1 MLPTLATR
9 ASARFAAAAAVST
22 PAARTLLRTAP
33 LRHPL
38 SRAAALG
45 APRPATLHKRFYAT
59 PVPESPKDDA
69 AAKKADA
76 EKTDAEK
83 AGAEGEKAADATSE
97 AEGKKADAAPDA
109 AGRKAEP
116 ADATEEAKRKQLE
129 GDIEK
134 GLKDAKQN
142 KPAADE
148 DPVVAAMKGLWSAL
162 DGASKKGKE
171 SKDGKD
177 SKDGKEG
184 DKKDGD
190 KKKAGGPNGP
200 VELRINGQGLL
211 LSLLTTYLVYQYTSP
226 SASSREITWQ
236 EFRTAF
242 LDKGQ
247 VDRLVVVNRS
257 RVKVYLHSN
266 ATGSLPSEQSSG
278 SGAGGRSSYWFTV
291 GSVEAFERRLD
302 EAQRELEIPAGQRIP
317 VAYKDEMSTSN
328 ILLQFAPTLLIVGG
342 LIWMTRRAA
351 SGMGG
356 AGGAGGSG
364 GVFGIGKSRAKMF
377 NQETDIKTKFEN
389 VAGMDE
395 AKEEI
400 MEFVSF
406 LKKPEKYEKL
416 GAKIPRG
423 AILSGPP
430 GTGKTLL
437 AKATAGE
444 AGVPFL
450 SVSGSEFVEMVS
462 APPHAH
468 AAAAH
473 ARL

>member
-1 MLPTLATR
+1 
-9 ASARFAAAAAVST
+9 
-22 PAARTLLRTAP
+22 
-33 LRHPL
+33 
-38 SRAAALG
+38 
-45 APRPATLHKRFYAT
+45 
-59 PVPESPKDDA
+59 
-69 AAKKADA
+69 
-76 EKTDAEK
+76 
-83 AGAEGEKAADATSE
+83 
-97 AEGKKADAAPDA
+97 
-109 AGRKAEP
+109 
-116 ADATEEAKRKQLE
+116 
-129 GDIEK
+129 
-134 GLKDAKQN
+134 
-142 KPAADE
+142 
-148 DPVVAAMKGLWSAL
+148 
-162 DGASKKGKE
+162 
-171 SKDGKD
+171 
-177 SKDGKEG
+177 
-184 DKKDGD
+184 
-190 KKKAGGPNGP
+190 
-200 VELRINGQGLL
+200 
-211 LSLLTTYLVYQYTSP
+211 
-226 SASSREITWQ
+226 
-236 EFRTAF
+236 
-242 LDKGQ
+242 
-247 VDRLVVVNRS
+247 
-257 RVKVYLHSN
+257 
-266 ATGSLPSEQSSG
+266 
-278 SGAGGRSSYWFTV
+278 
-291 GSVEAFERRLD
+291 VEAFERRLD